1 MLGRAFRW
9 FWAGEAVS
17 ELGTYVTT
25 VALQVLVVLTLG
37 ASATELGVVN
47 AARWVPY
54 LVLGLVLGV
63 VVDRWRRRPV
73 LITTDLARGVLLG
86 AVPLLW
92 WVGALTVPVLA
103 GFMVVLGVASLLNDA
118 ASQSF
123 VPRLVPRSALVRAN
137 ARLDQTGAVAQAS
150 GPAVGGAVT
159 TALGA
164 PLAVLVDAATYLLAA
179 FAVWRAKVPEP
190 NPVRTATRAGG
201 GLRHATRRLLDDVRE
216 GLRWV
221 YRHTT
226 LAPLALATH
235 GWFLCN
241 GVVTT
246 VLAPFALVGLG
257 LSAFQLGLALAAAG
271 AAGLVGALFSERA
284 GRVWGAGRTVVVARA
299 AMVPAWSVVALAPVG
314 DPDGAAAWLT
324 VAVVALAPVG
334 DPDGAAAWLTVA
346 VVAAGQALY
355 GLAMGLE
362 NANEMGYRQA
372 VTPDHLQA
380 RTNTTIRSVNR
391 AMLVVGAPAG
401 GLLADHVGYRPA
413 LWLGVAGFTLVA
425 ALLGF
430 SRFRTAQH
438 PQVS

>member
-1 MLGRAFRW
+1 MLGRAFTW

-25 VALQVLVVLTLG
+25 VALQVLVVVTLG

-54 LVLGLVLGV
+54 LVLGLVLGA
-63 VVDRWRRRPV
+63 VVDRWRRRPL
-73 LITTDLARGVLLG
+73 LITTDLVRGVLLG
-86 AVPLLW
+86 SVPLLW
-92 WVGALTVPVLA
+92 WAGVLNIPVLA
-103 GFMVVLGVASLLNDA
+103 VFMVVLGLASLLNDA

-123 VPRLVPRSALVRAN
+123 VPRLVPRTALVRAN

-150 GPAVGGAVT
+150 GPAIGGALT

-164 PLAVLVDAATYLLAA
+164 PLAVLVDAATYVFAA

-190 NPVRTATRAGG
+190 GPARTAPRGDGG
-201 GLRHATRRLLDDVRE
+201 VRSSARRLLDDVRE

-221 YRHTT
+221 YRHTM

-241 GVVTT
+241 GIVTT

-257 LSAFQLGLALAAAG
+257 MSAFQLGLALAAAG
-271 AAGLVGALFSERA
+271 VAGLVGALFSERA
-284 GRVWGAGRTVVVARA
+284 GRVWGAGRTVVAARA
-299 AMVPAWSVVALAPVG
+299 AMVPAW
-314 DPDGAAAWLT
+314 
-324 VAVVALAPVG
+324 AVVALAPASATASSSDG
-334 DPDGAAAWLTVA
+334 PDATATWLTVA
-346 VVAAGQALY
+346 TIAVGQGLY
-355 GLAMGLE
+355 GLATGLE

-391 AMLVVGAPAG
+391 AMLVIGAPAG
-401 GLLADHVGYRPA
+401 GLLADHLGYRPA
-413 LWLGVAGFTLVA
+413 LWVGVAGFTLVA
-425 ALLGF
+425 VLLGI
-430 SRFRTAQH
+430 SRFRTARH

>member
-1 MLGRAFRW
+1 MLGRAFGW

-25 VALQVLVVLTLG
+25 VALQVLVVVTLG
-37 ASATELGVVN
+37 ASATELGIVN

-54 LVLGLVLGV
+54 LVLGLVLGA
-63 VVDRWRRRPV
+63 VVDRWRRRPL
-73 LITTDLARGVLLG
+73 LITTDLIRGLLLG
-86 AVPLLW
+86 SVPLLW
-92 WVGALTVPVLA
+92 WAGALNIPVLV
-103 GFMVVLGVASLLNDA
+103 GFMAVLGLASLLNDA

-123 VPRLVPRSALVRAN
+123 VPRLVPRGSLVRAN

-150 GPAVGGAVT
+150 GPAIGGALT

-164 PLAVLVDAATYLLAA
+164 PLAVLVDAVTYLFAA
-179 FAVWRAKVPEP
+179 FAVWRAEVPEP
-190 NPVRTATRAGG
+190 GPARTTPRAGRDPRG
-201 GLRHATRRLLDDVRE
+201 AAGRLRDDVRE

-221 YRHTT
+221 YRHTM
-226 LAPLALATH
+226 LAPLAVATH

-241 GVVTT
+241 GIVTT

-271 AAGLVGALFSERA
+271 VAGLVGALFSERA
-284 GRVWGAGRTVVVARA
+284 GRAWGAGRTVIAARA
-299 AMVPAWSVVALAPVG
+299 AMPLAWGAVALAP
-314 DPDGAAAWLT
+314 AAAPSSAGPGTTSAWLT
-324 VAVVALAPVG
+324 VA
-334 DPDGAAAWLTVA
+334 TIA
-346 VVAAGQALY
+346 VGQALY
-355 GLAMGLE
+355 GLATGLE

-391 AMLVVGAPAG
+391 AMLVIGAPLG
-401 GLLADHVGYRPA
+401 GLLADQLGYRPA
-413 LWLGVAGFTLVA
+413 LWWGVAGFTLVA
-425 ALLGF
+425 VLLGV
-430 SRFRTAQH
+430 SRFRTARH

>member
-1 MLGRAFRW
+1 MLGRAFKW

-25 VALQVLVVLTLG
+25 VALQVLVVVTLG
-37 ASATELGVVN
+37 ASATELGIVN

-54 LVLGLVLGV
+54 LVLGLVLGA
-63 VVDRWRRRPV
+63 VVDRWRRRPL
-73 LITTDLARGVLLG
+73 LITTDLARGLLLG

-92 WVGALTVPVLA
+92 WAGLLSIPVLV
-103 GFMVVLGVASLLNDA
+103 GFMALLGLVSLLNDA

-123 VPRLVPRSALVRAN
+123 VPRLVPRGALVRAN

-150 GPAVGGAVT
+150 GPAIGGALT

-164 PLAVLVDAATYLLAA
+164 PLAVLVDAATYLFAA

-190 NPVRTATRAGG
+190 GPARTTPRPGRGGVRRA
-201 GLRHATRRLLDDVRE
+201 ARRLRDDVRE
-216 GLRWV
+216 GLHWV
-221 YRHTT
+221 YRHTM
-226 LAPLALATH
+226 LAPLAVATH

-241 GVVTT
+241 GIVTT

-257 LSAFQLGLALAAAG
+257 LSPFQLGLALAAAG
-271 AAGLVGALFSERA
+271 VAGLVGALFSERA
-284 GRVWGAGRTVVVARA
+284 GRVWGAGRTVIAARA
-299 AMVPAWSVVALAPVG
+299 AMPLAWGVVALAP
-314 DPDGAAAWLT
+314 AAPPSSAGPGTTATWLT
-324 VAVVALAPVG
+324 VA
-334 DPDGAAAWLTVA
+334 TIA
-346 VVAAGQALY
+346 VGQALY
-355 GLAMGLE
+355 GLATGLE

-391 AMLVVGAPAG
+391 AMLVIGAPLG
-401 GLLADHVGYRPA
+401 GLLADHLGYRPA
-413 LWLGVAGFTLVA
+413 LWWGVAGFTLVA
-425 ALLGF
+425 VLLGV
-430 SRFRTAQH
+430 SRFRTARH